1 MNIFNVLFYLFI
13 EPLKLLFEVI
23 FFYAFKVTR
32 SAGLSIVVMSLVINL
47 LLLPL
52 YFRADKLEKEQRFKK
67 NKMSSW
73 VKHINKTFKG
83 DERIMM
89 LQAYYRENHYKTTD
103 VFKESLSLF
112 LQIPFF
118 IAAYS
123 FLSGLQM
130 LNGISLGPISNLSTP
145 DALLHTGSLSI
156 NVLPILMTV
165 INIISGFIYSE
176 KGNIKDKAKILLIAL
191 VFLVLLYGSPS
202 GLVFYWTLNNVFS
215 LVKNIITSFK
225 KAPVKKAT
233 KPAAKTDSLNAVIII
248 LSFLSLAVLTGIM
261 IPSDIISQNPAE
273 FINTYINNPHDPALY
288 LTSSALTAIGLF
300 VIWMPLFYY
309 LTREKTEKVLVYLAP
324 ICAFCGIAN
333 FVMFNINFGLLSKK
347 LIYDYVMEFTN
358 REIILNLIGN
368 FAIAATVA
376 LFAFKFRKT
385 LKFFVITALFAVSIL
400 STVNCIL
407 MFNLTPTILTRSE
420 NADSI
425 RVPLTRTGENVIVI
439 MMDRMIGAYVPYI
452 FNENPEVA
460 EQFDG
465 FTYYP
470 NTMSYGAHT
479 NFAAPAL
486 YGGYE

>member
-1 MNIFNVLFYLFI
+1 MSIMSLISCLFFLFV

-32 SAGLSIVVMSLVINL
+32 SAGLSIVAMSLVINL

-130 LNGISLGPISNLSTP
+130 LHGISLGPISDLSAP

-215 LVKNIITSFK
+215 LVKNIIT
-225 KAPVKKAT
+225 
-233 KPAAKTDSLNAVIII
+233 
-248 LSFLSLAVLTGIM
+248 G
-261 IPSDIISQNPAE
+261 
-273 FINTYINNPHDPALY
+273 FIN
-288 LTSSALTAIGLF
+288 
-300 VIWMPLFYY
+300 
-309 LTREKTEKVLVYLAP
+309 K
-324 ICAFCGIAN
+324 
-333 FVMFNINFGLLSKK
+333 
-347 LIYDYVMEFTN
+347 
-358 REIILNLIGN
+358 
-368 FAIAATVA
+368 
-376 LFAFKFRKT
+376 
-385 LKFFVITALFAVSIL
+385 
-400 STVNCIL
+400 
-407 MFNLTPTILTRSE
+407 PTIRKK
-420 NADSI
+420 I
-425 RVPLTRTGENVIVI
+425 PII
-439 MMDRMIGAYVPYI
+439 
-452 FNENPEVA
+452 
-460 EQFDG
+460 
-465 FTYYP
+465 
-470 NTMSYGAHT
+470 
-479 NFAAPAL
+479 
-486 YGGYE
+486 